1 MLFVSKLNNK
11 VNSIAIFDSE
21 DGQMGKLTES
31 LWVLACYSQ
40 WSWLGE
46 MDEQNGDFL
55 VQILLYLTFSAA
67 VTW

>member
-11 VNSIAIFDSE
+11 VNPIAIFDSE
-21 DGQMGKLTES
+21 DEEMGKLTER

-46 MDEQNGDFL
+46 MDEQNSKVFL
-55 VQILLYLTFSAA
+55 
-67 VTW
+67 